1 MSNFFDTVRGLKPV
15 KETTQHHGNLLV
27 EKDAAAAL
35 NARRQSNDAHAVSQ
49 TAHYHGGSHA
59 QAAAAHAFAY
69 EAHRRLAKQSDKHA
83 AAYHKAMADHHS
95 LMSDIHNA
103 ANPNGLKLDQ

>member
-1 MSNFFDTVRGLKPV
+1 MFSNKLHVT
-15 KETTQHHGNLLV
+15 LV
-27 EKDAAAAL
+27 ELRASCSSDSENLPAL
-35 NARRQSNDAHAVSQ
+35 CDKLQLP
-49 TAHYHGGSHA
+49 
-59 QAAAAHAFAY
+59 AHAFAY
-69 EAHRRLAKQSDKHA
+69 EAHRKLAKQSDKHA

>member
-1 MSNFFDTVRGLKPV
+1 MNFFDTVRGLKPV
-15 KETTQHHGNLLV
+15 EETTQQHGNLLV

-35 NARRQSNDAHAVSQ
+35 NARRQSNDAHAISQ

-69 EAHRRLAKQSDKHA
+69 EAHRKLAKQSDKHA